1 MNTLTIEEKEREEI
15 EIERKVWSTCFLC
28 EEEYSTPTNKQQQQQ
43 QQQQQQEKEGE
54 KVGGKE
60 VEGNIVMNKECLHS
74 YCKEC
79 IEQSFA
85 STGSLLLCPICHSSL
100 STPLSSLPINFT
112 LCYWQS
118 LSPPLPSFT
127 LPLIPLLADEEEKK
141 LCEDCEENKAEVHCS
156 DCKISVCNSCSDS
169 IHSRRVMKNHS
180 ISPITSSLSALK
192 KSSLLP
198 TTSPI
203 IQFYQCERHNNEE
216 KKLYCMT
223 CNECVCVDCI
233 GDFHNNHTIKS
244 VIKRV
249 EDIKEEWK
257 KGVEEISNDII
268 NNQLKEVN
276 FQSEKLSKEIDQ
288 VNEEIK
294 RLEDTLVNLI
304 DKKERMMTDL
314 NRMNESKEKINQST
328 SFLLFF
334 LQSLPP
340 LPLSSFL
347 SSSSSINNNNN
358 NNIIEMKEEN
368 KEEKRRRRIRDFFEK
383 ENLISLY
390 SSLLPSSLSSSSSLL
405 SQSIIIHNKNGRKI
419 YSEEEKEKRN
429 KMIFSNQ
436 LIQNQN
442 LLSHFGS
449 KGSDPFT
456 HFNNPFYITYNDK
469 LNIIAVSDYSNGRVK
484 IMDKKGALIRCFPF
498 QEPTGIAII
507 PSLSLLAVS
516 SNSKH
521 VIEIFDISP
530 LLPSIHNN
538 NKNDPLNNNKWEEGV
553 PLLYTI
559 GKGRGGIE
567 DHFHFNSPRGIGYS
581 EGKGILAI
589 SDYFNK
595 RIEIYKIRRDGYEHH
610 SFISLPINPIHI
622 AISSPADLILVSNG
636 SKVMIY
642 KAEEEEEEGKKRGW
656 FEVGE
661 MRPPPSLQPP
671 LTSPTGMAI
680 HSPLN
685 YCVICDGGNNR
696 ILFFNITTR
705 DLICSYQ
712 PTLPPP
718 LPPSSSPYYFQTAY
732 GISIDEEADLISV
745 SDTTS
750 HSISLFLSPIF

>member
-1 MNTLTIEEKEREEI
+1 
-15 EIERKVWSTCFLC
+15 
-28 EEEYSTPTNKQQQQQ
+28 
-43 QQQQQQEKEGE
+43 
-54 KVGGKE
+54 
-60 VEGNIVMNKECLHS
+60 
-74 YCKEC
+74 
-79 IEQSFA
+79 
-85 STGSLLLCPICHSSL
+85 
-100 STPLSSLPINFT
+100 
-112 LCYWQS
+112 
-118 LSPPLPSFT
+118 
-127 LPLIPLLADEEEKK
+127 
-141 LCEDCEENKAEVHCS
+141 
-156 DCKISVCNSCSDS
+156 
-169 IHSRRVMKNHS
+169 MKNHS
-180 ISPITSSLSALK
+180 ISPITTSLSLK

-203 IQFYQCERHNNEE
+203 IQFYQCELHNQ
-216 KKLYCMT
+216 KKMKLYCMT
-223 CNECVCVDCI
+223 CNECVCFDCI
-233 GDFHNNHTIKS
+233 SDFHFHHPVAS

-268 NNQLKEVN
+268 NNDLKEVN
-276 FQSEKLSKEIDQ
+276 IQSEKLSKEIDQ

-294 RLEDTLVNLI
+294 RLEDTLMNLI
-304 DKKERMMTDL
+304 DKKERMMVDL

-347 SSSSSINNNNN
+347 PSSSINNNN

-368 KEEKRRRRIRDFFEK
+368 KEEKGRRRIRDFFEK

-390 SSLLPSSLSSSSSLL
+390 SSLLPSSLSSSLL

-449 KGSDPFT
+449 QGSDPFT
-456 HFNNPFYITYNDK
+456 HFYSPQYITYNDK
-469 LNIIAVSDYSNGRVK
+469 LNIIAVSDYNNHRVK

-498 QEPTGIAII
+498 KSPIGIAII

-516 SNSKH
+516 SYSKR

-530 LLPSIHNN
+530 LLPPNH
-538 NKNDPLNNNKWEEGV
+538 NKNNHHPSNNNKWEDGV

-559 GKGRGGIE
+559 GKGKGGSRRY
-567 DHFHFNSPRGIGYS
+567 FQFNNPYGIGYS

-589 SDYFNK
+589 SDCANK

-610 SFISLPINPIHI
+610 SFICLPINPCYI
-622 AISSPADLILVSNG
+622 AISSPADLILVSDG

-642 KAEEEEEEGKKRGW
+642 KAEEEEEEEGKKRGW
-656 FEVGE
+656 KEEGE
-661 MRPPPSLQPP
+661 MRSPPSLQPP

-685 YCVICDGGNNR
+685 YCVICDYNNNR
-696 ILFFNITTR
+696 ILFFNLTTR

-718 LPPSSSPYYFQTAY
+718 LLPSSSPYYFQLPC

-745 SDTTS
+745 SDVAS

>member
-1 MNTLTIEEKEREEI
+1 M
-15 EIERKVWSTCFLC
+15 
-28 EEEYSTPTNKQQQQQ
+28 
-43 QQQQQQEKEGE
+43 
-54 KVGGKE
+54 
-60 VEGNIVMNKECLHS
+60 
-74 YCKEC
+74 
-79 IEQSFA
+79 
-85 STGSLLLCPICHSSL
+85 
-100 STPLSSLPINFT
+100 
-112 LCYWQS
+112 
-118 LSPPLPSFT
+118 
-127 LPLIPLLADEEEKK
+127 
-141 LCEDCEENKAEVHCS
+141 
-156 DCKISVCNSCSDS
+156 
-169 IHSRRVMKNHS
+169 
-180 ISPITSSLSALK
+180 
-192 KSSLLP
+192 
-198 TTSPI
+198 
-203 IQFYQCERHNNEE
+203 
-216 KKLYCMT
+216 
-223 CNECVCVDCI
+223 
-233 GDFHNNHTIKS
+233 
-244 VIKRV
+244 
-249 EDIKEEWK
+249 
-257 KGVEEISNDII
+257 EEISNDII

-276 FQSEKLSKEIDQ
+276 IQSEKLSKEIDQ

-294 RLEDTLVNLI
+294 SLEDSLKNFI
-304 DKKERMMTDL
+304 DKKERMMVDL

-347 SSSSSINNNNN
+347 PSSSSINNNNN
-358 NNIIEMKEEN
+358 NNIEMKEEN
-368 KEEKRRRRIRDFFEK
+368 KEEKGRRRIRDFFEK

-390 SSLLPSSLSSSSSLL
+390 SSLLPSSLST

-449 KGSDPFT
+449 LGTDPFT
-456 HFNNPFYITYNDK
+456 HFNNPNFLTYNDK
-469 LNIIAVSDYSNGRVK
+469 LNIIAVSDYSNDRVK

-498 QEPTGIAII
+498 QSPRGIAII

-516 SNSKH
+516 SDANH

-530 LLPSIHNN
+530 LLTRIHNN

-559 GKGRGGIE
+559 GKGKGGKE
-567 DHFHFNSPRGIGYS
+567 DHFHFNTPYGIGYS

-589 SDYFNK
+589 SDYYNQ

-622 AISSPADLILVSNG
+622 AISSPADLILVSDG

-642 KAEEEEEEGKKRGW
+642 KAEEEEEEEGKKRLW
-656 FEVGE
+656 REE
-661 MRPPPSLQPP
+661 EEIRPPPFLQPP
-671 LTSPTGMAI
+671 LTSASGMAI

-685 YCVICDGGNNR
+685 YCVICDRDNNR

-718 LPPSSSPYYFQTAY
+718 SSSPFYFQRAY

-745 SDTTS
+745 SDYGS
-750 HSISLFLSPIF
+750 HSISLFLSPLF

>member
-1 MNTLTIEEKEREEI
+1 MKTSKEEKEREEI

-43 QQQQQQEKEGE
+43 QEGE
-54 KVGGKE
+54 KEEGGKE

-79 IEQSFA
+79 IEQSFT

-100 STPLSSLPINFT
+100 PTPLSSLPINFT

-180 ISPITSSLSALK
+180 ISPITSLSTLK

-203 IQFYQCERHNNEE
+203 IQFYQCERHYQ
-216 KKLYCMT
+216 KKMKLYCMT

-233 GDFHNNHTIKS
+233 GVSHINHAVKS
-244 VIKRV
+244 VINRV

-276 FQSEKLSKEIDQ
+276 IQSEKLSKEIDQ

-294 RLEDTLVNLI
+294 RMEDTLVNLI
-304 DKKERMMTDL
+304 DKKERMMADL

-347 SSSSSINNNNN
+347 PSSSSSINNNN

-368 KEEKRRRRIRDFFEK
+368 KEEKGRRRIRNFFEK

-390 SSLLPSSLSSSSSLL
+390 SSLLPSSLSSSLL

-442 LLSHFGS
+442 LLLHFVPRRS
-449 KGSDPFT
+449 NPFT
-456 HFNNPFYITYNDK
+456 HFNNPLYLTYNDK
-469 LNIIAVSDYSNGRVK
+469 LNIIAISDTGNNRIK
-484 IMDKKGALIRCFPF
+484 IMDKKGALIRCFPI
-498 QEPTGIAII
+498 QYPAGIAII

-516 SNSKH
+516 SLSKH

-530 LLPSIHNN
+530 LLPPVHNNN
-538 NKNDPLNNNKWEEGV
+538 NKNDPLNNHNKWKEGL

-567 DHFHFNSPRGIGYS
+567 DHFHFNTPRGIGYS

-589 SDYFNK
+589 SDYHNK

-610 SFISLPINPIHI
+610 SFISLPINLDQI
-622 AISSPADLILVSNG
+622 AISSPADLILVSGG

-656 FEVGE
+656 REEGE

-671 LTSPTGMAI
+671 LTSPIGIAI

-685 YCVICDGGNNR
+685 YCVICDSGNNR

-745 SDTTS
+745 SDIKS
-750 HSISLFLSPIF
+750 LSISLFLSPIF

>member
-1 MNTLTIEEKEREEI
+1 MKRSTKEEKDREEI

-28 EEEYSTPTNKQQQQQ
+28 EEEYSTPTNKQD
-43 QQQQQQEKEGE
+43 EKEGRKE
-54 KVGGKE
+54 GK
-60 VEGNIVMNKECLHS
+60 IVMNKECLHS

-79 IEQSFA
+79 IEQSA
-85 STGSLLLCPICHSSL
+85 STSLLCPICHSSL

-127 LPLIPLLADEEEKK
+127 LPLIPLLAEEEVKK
-141 LCEDCEENKAEVHCS
+141 VCEDCEENKADVHCS
-156 DCKISVCNSCSDS
+156 DCKYSLCVSCSDS
-169 IHSRRVMKNHS
+169 IHSRRIMKNHS
-180 ISPITSSLSALK
+180 ISSITSSLSMK
-192 KSSLLP
+192 KSSMLP

-203 IQFYQCERHNNEE
+203 IQFYQCEHHNNEE

-233 GDFHNNHTIKS
+233 GDFHFNHPVAS
-244 VIKRV
+244 RIKRV

-276 FQSEKLSKEIDQ
+276 IQSEKLSKEIDQ

-294 RLEDTLVNLI
+294 SLEDTLMNLI
-304 DKKERMMTDL
+304 DKKERMMADL

-340 LPLSSFL
+340 LPLSSFFP
-347 SSSSSINNNNN
+347 SSSSINNNNN
-358 NNIIEMKEEN
+358 NNIIEKKEEN
-368 KEEKRRRRIRDFFEK
+368 KEEKGRKRIRDFFEK

-390 SSLLPSSLSSSSSLL
+390 SSLLPSSL

-442 LLSHFGS
+442 LLLHFGS

-456 HFNNPFYITYNDK
+456 HFNTPHYITYNDK
-469 LNIIAVSDYSNGRVK
+469 LNIIAVSDYFNNRVK

-498 QEPTGIAII
+498 QSPTGIAII

-516 SNSKH
+516 SYSKD

-559 GKGRGGIE
+559 GKGKGGKE
-567 DHFHFNSPRGIGYS
+567 DHFHFNSPYGIGYND
-581 EGKGILAI
+581 GKGILAI
-589 SDYFNK
+589 SDYHNQ
-595 RIEIYKIRRDGYEHH
+595 RIEFYKIRRDGYEHH
-610 SFISLPINPIHI
+610 SFISLPFNPIHI
-622 AISSPADLILVSNG
+622 AISSPADLILVSDE

-656 FEVGE
+656 REEGE
-661 MRPPPSLQPP
+661 IRPPPSLQPP
-671 LTSPTGMAI
+671 LTYPTGIAI

-685 YCVICDGGNNR
+685 YCVICDYNNR

-718 LPPSSSPYYFQTAY
+718 LPPSSSPYYFKQPC

-745 SDTTS
+745 SDIAS

>member
-1 MNTLTIEEKEREEI
+1 
-15 EIERKVWSTCFLC
+15 
-28 EEEYSTPTNKQQQQQ
+28 
-43 QQQQQQEKEGE
+43 
-54 KVGGKE
+54 
-60 VEGNIVMNKECLHS
+60 MNKECLHS

-79 IEQSFA
+79 IEQSFG

-100 STPLSSLPINFT
+100 PTPLSSLPINFT

-118 LSPPLPSFT
+118 LSLPLPSFT
-127 LPLIPLLADEEEKK
+127 LPLIPLLAEEEEKK
-141 LCEDCEENKAEVHCS
+141 ICDECEENKAEVHCS
-156 DCKISVCNSCSDS
+156 DCKYSFCLSCSDS
-169 IHSRRVMKNHS
+169 IHSSRKTMKNHS
-180 ISPITSSLSALK
+180 ISPITSSLSTLK

-198 TTSPI
+198 ATSPI
-203 IQFYQCERHNNEE
+203 IQFYQCERHNQ
-216 KKLYCMT
+216 KKMKLYCMT

-233 GDFHNNHTIKS
+233 GVSHINHPVNL

-249 EDIKEEWK
+249 EDIKEGWK

-268 NNQLKEVN
+268 NNDLKEVN
-276 FQSEKLSKEIDQ
+276 IQSEKLSKEIDQ

-294 RLEDTLVNLI
+294 RMEDTLMNLI
-304 DKKERMMTDL
+304 EKKERMMADL

-347 SSSSSINNNNN
+347 PSSSSSNDNNNNNNNN

-390 SSLLPSSLSSSSSLL
+390 SSLLPSSLSSLL

-456 HFNNPFYITYNDK
+456 HFNDPFYITFNDK
-469 LNIIAVSDYSNGRVK
+469 LNIIAVSDYSNHRVK

-498 QEPTGIAII
+498 QYPMGIAII

-516 SNSKH
+516 SEEKH

-530 LLPSIHNN
+530 LLPPIHNN

-559 GKGRGGIE
+559 GKGRGGKE
-567 DHFHFNSPRGIGYS
+567 DHFHFTHPYGIGYS

-589 SDYFNK
+589 SDYSNK

-610 SFISLPINPIHI
+610 SFISLPINPYHI
-622 AISSPADLILVSNG
+622 AISSPADLILVSDG
-636 SKVMIY
+636 RKVMIY
-642 KAEEEEEEGKKRGW
+642 KAEEEVEGKKRRW
-656 FEVGE
+656 REEGE

-671 LTSPTGMAI
+671 LTSPSGIAI

-685 YCVICDGGNNR
+685 YCVICDYDNHR

-705 DLICSYQ
+705 DLVCSYQ
-712 PTLPPP
+712 PILPPP
-718 LPPSSSPYYFQTAY
+718 LPPSSSPYYFQYVY
-732 GISIDEEADLISV
+732 GISIDEEADLIYV
-745 SDTTS
+745 SDVVS

>member
-1 MNTLTIEEKEREEI
+1 MKRSTKEEKEREEI

-28 EEEYSTPTNKQQQQQ
+28 EEEYSTPTNKQQQQ
-43 QQQQQQEKEGE
+43 EEE
-54 KVGGKE
+54 EGKE

-100 STPLSSLPINFT
+100 PTPLSSLPINFT

-141 LCEDCEENKAEVHCS
+141 ICEDCEENKAEVHCS
-156 DCKISVCNSCSDS
+156 DCKSNLCVSCSDS
-169 IHSRRVMKNHS
+169 IHSRKSMKNHS
-180 ISPITSSLSALK
+180 ISLITSSLSALK

-203 IQFYQCERHNNEE
+203 IQFYQCERHNQ
-216 KKLYCMT
+216 KKMKLYCMT

-233 GDFHNNHTIKS
+233 DCFHNNHSTKS

-249 EDIKEEWK
+249 EDIKEGWK

-276 FQSEKLSKEIDQ
+276 IQSEKLSKGIDQ

-294 RLEDTLVNLI
+294 RMEDTLMNLI
-304 DKKERMMTDL
+304 EKKERMMADL

-347 SSSSSINNNNN
+347 PSSSSININN

-368 KEEKRRRRIRDFFEK
+368 KEEKGRRRIRDFFEK

-390 SSLLPSSLSSSSSLL
+390 SSLLPSSLSSSLL

-442 LLSHFGS
+442 LLLHFGS

-456 HFNNPFYITYNDK
+456 HFNYPHYITYNDK
-469 LNIIAVSDYSNGRVK
+469 LNIIAVSDWSNDRVK

-498 QEPTGIAII
+498 QSPTGIAII

-530 LLPSIHNN
+530 LLPPIHNN

-559 GKGRGGIE
+559 GKGKGGIE
-567 DHFHFNSPRGIGYS
+567 DHFHFTNPYGIGYS

-589 SDYFNK
+589 SDYNNQ

-622 AISSPADLILVSNG
+622 AISSPADLILVSDQ

-656 FEVGE
+656 REEGE

-671 LTSPTGMAI
+671 LTHPMGIAI

-685 YCVICDGGNNR
+685 YCVICDRDNNR

-718 LPPSSSPYYFQTAY
+718 LPPSSSPYYFQGAY

-745 SDTTS
+745 SDVTS

>member
-1 MNTLTIEEKEREEI
+1 MKRSTKEEKEREEI

-28 EEEYSTPTNKQQQQQ
+28 EEEYSTPTNKQQE
-43 QQQQQQEKEGE
+43 EKE
-54 KVGGKE
+54 GGKE

-141 LCEDCEENKAEVHCS
+141 ICDDCEENKAEVHCS
-156 DCKISVCNSCSDS
+156 QCDSNLCVSCSDS
-169 IHSRRVMKNHS
+169 IHSRKSMKNHS
-180 ISPITSSLSALK
+180 ISPITSLSALK

-203 IQFYQCERHNNEE
+203 IQFYQCDVHNQ
-216 KKLYCMT
+216 KKMKLYCMT

-233 GDFHNNHTIKS
+233 GVSHVNHPVNL

-249 EDIKEEWK
+249 EDIKEGWK

-276 FQSEKLSKEIDQ
+276 IQSEKLSKEIDQ

-294 RLEDTLVNLI
+294 RMEDTLKSLI
-304 DKKERMMTDL
+304 DKKERMMADL
-314 NRMNESKEKINQST
+314 NRINESKEKINQST

-347 SSSSSINNNNN
+347 SSSSSSINNNNN

-368 KEEKRRRRIRDFFEK
+368 KEEKGRRRIRDFFEK

-449 KGSDPFT
+449 QGTDPFT
-456 HFNNPFYITYNDK
+456 HFINPFYITYNDK
-469 LNIIAVSDYSNGRVK
+469 LNIIAVSDYFNYRVK

-498 QEPTGIAII
+498 QQPRGIAII

-516 SNSKH
+516 SYSKH

-530 LLPSIHNN
+530 LLPPILNN

-559 GKGRGGIE
+559 GKGSGGIE
-567 DHFHFNSPRGIGYS
+567 DHFHFNSPLGIGYS

-589 SDYFNK
+589 SDHHNK

-610 SFISLPINPIHI
+610 SFISLPINPNHI
-622 AISSPADLILVSNG
+622 AISSPADLILVSDQ

-656 FEVGE
+656 REEGE
-661 MRPPPSLQPP
+661 IRPPPSLHPP
-671 LTSPTGMAI
+671 LTSPTGIAI

-685 YCVICDGGNNR
+685 YCVICDGYKR

-718 LPPSSSPYYFQTAY
+718 LPPSSSPYYFQGAY

-745 SDTTS
+745 SDTSS

>member
-1 MNTLTIEEKEREEI
+1 MKSSTKEVKERKEI

-28 EEEYSTPTNKQQQQQ
+28 EEEYSTPTNKQQQQE
-43 QQQQQQEKEGE
+43 EK
-54 KVGGKE
+54 KE
-60 VEGNIVMNKECLHS
+60 EGNIVMNKECLHS

-79 IEQSFA
+79 IEQSA
-85 STGSLLLCPICHSSL
+85 STSLLCPICHSSL

-127 LPLIPLLADEEEKK
+127 LPLIPLLAEEGEKK
-141 LCEDCEENKAEVHCS
+141 LCDDCEENKAEVHCS
-156 DCKISVCNSCSDS
+156 ICDSNLCVSCSDS
-169 IHSRRVMKNHS
+169 IHSRKSMKNHS
-180 ISPITSSLSALK
+180 ISPITSLSTLK

-203 IQFYQCERHNNEE
+203 IQFYQCERHNQ
-216 KKLYCMT
+216 KKMKLYCMT

-233 GDFHNNHTIKS
+233 GVSHINHAVKS
-244 VIKRV
+244 VINRV

-276 FQSEKLSKEIDQ
+276 IQSEKLSKEIDH

-294 RLEDTLVNLI
+294 RLEDTLMNLI

-340 LPLSSFL
+340 LPLSSFIP
-347 SSSSSINNNNN
+347 SSSSINNNN

-368 KEEKRRRRIRDFFEK
+368 KEEKGRRRIRDFFEK

-390 SSLLPSSLSSSSSLL
+390 SSLLPSSSSLL
-405 SQSIIIHNKNGRKI
+405 SQSIIIHDKNGRKI

-449 KGSDPFT
+449 IGTDPFT
-456 HFNNPFYITYNDK
+456 HFNSPHFITYNDK
-469 LNIIAVSDYSNGRVK
+469 LNIIAVSDWSNNRVK

-498 QEPTGIAII
+498 QSPMGIAII

-516 SNSKH
+516 SQSKD

-530 LLPSIHNN
+530 LLPLIHNN

-559 GKGRGGIE
+559 GKGKGGKE
-567 DHFHFNSPRGIGYS
+567 DHFHFNIPRGIGYS
-581 EGKGILAI
+581 EGKGLLAI
-589 SDYFNK
+589 SDYGNK
-595 RIEIYKIRRDGYEHH
+595 RIEIYKISRDGYEHH
-610 SFISLPINPIHI
+610 SFISLPINPRHI
-622 AISSPADLILVSNG
+622 AISSPADLILVSDL

-642 KAEEEEEEGKKRGW
+642 KAEEEEEGKKRGW
-656 FEVGE
+656 REEGE

-671 LTSPTGMAI
+671 LTHPMGIEI

-685 YCVICDGGNNR
+685 YCVICDYNNHR

-718 LPPSSSPYYFQTAY
+718 LPPPLPPSSSPYYFQTLC

-745 SDTTS
+745 SDVAS

>member
-1 MNTLTIEEKEREEI
+1 MKKTKEEKEREEI
-15 EIERKVWSTCFLC
+15 EIERIVWSTCYLC

-43 QQQQQQEKEGE
+43 QEKEGGNE
-54 KVGGKE
+54 G
-60 VEGNIVMNKECLHS
+60 GNIVMNKECLHS

-79 IEQSFA
+79 IEQSA
-85 STGSLLLCPICHSSL
+85 STSLLCPICHSSL
-100 STPLSSLPINFT
+100 PTPLSSLPINFT
-112 LCYWQS
+112 LWYWQS

-141 LCEDCEENKAEVHCS
+141 ICDDCEENKVEVHCS
-156 DCKISVCNSCSDS
+156 FCDSNLCVSCSDS
-169 IHSRRVMKNHS
+169 IHSRKSMKNHS
-180 ISPITSSLSALK
+180 VSPITSLSVLK

-203 IQFYQCERHNNEE
+203 IQFYQCELHNQ
-216 KKLYCMT
+216 KKMKLYCMT

-233 GDFHNNHTIKS
+233 SDFHFTHPVKS

-257 KGVEEISNDII
+257 KGVEEISNDIK
-268 NNQLKEVN
+268 NNKLNGVN

-294 RLEDTLVNLI
+294 MLEDTMMKLI
-304 DKKERMMTDL
+304 DKKERMMADL

-334 LQSLPP
+334 LRSLPP

-347 SSSSSINNNNN
+347 PSSSSVNNN

-368 KEEKRRRRIRDFFEK
+368 KEEKGRRRIRDFFEK

-390 SSLLPSSLSSSSSLL
+390 SSIIPSM
-405 SQSIIIHNKNGRKI
+405 IHMSNNKNGRKI
-419 YSEEEKEKRN
+419 HSEEEKEKRN

-449 KGSDPFT
+449 QGTDPFT
-456 HFNNPFYITYNDK
+456 HFNSPEYITYNDK
-469 LNIIAVSDYSNGRVK
+469 LNIIAVSDYNNKRVK

-498 QEPTGIAII
+498 QSPMGIAII

-530 LLPSIHNN
+530 LLPPIHNN

-559 GKGRGGIE
+559 GKGSGGKE
-567 DHFHFNSPRGIGYS
+567 DHFHFNNPMGIGYS

-589 SDYFNK
+589 SDSYNK

-610 SFISLPINPIHI
+610 SFISLPINPRHI
-622 AISSPADLILVSNG
+622 AISSPADLILVSGG
-636 SKVMIY
+636 SKLMIY
-642 KAEEEEEEGKKRGW
+642 KAEEEEEEEEEKKRGW
-656 FEVGE
+656 KEEGE
-661 MRPPPSLQPP
+661 LRPPPSLQPP
-671 LTSPTGMAI
+671 LTSPRGMAI

-685 YCVICDGGNNR
+685 YCVICDYNNNR

-718 LPPSSSPYYFQTAY
+718 RFPCSSPYYFQYAF
-732 GISIDEEADLISV
+732 GISIDEEADLIYV
-745 SDTTS
+745 SDIGS

>member
-1 MNTLTIEEKEREEI
+1 
-15 EIERKVWSTCFLC
+15 
-28 EEEYSTPTNKQQQQQ
+28 
-43 QQQQQQEKEGE
+43 
-54 KVGGKE
+54 
-60 VEGNIVMNKECLHS
+60 MNKECLHS

-100 STPLSSLPINFT
+100 PTPLSSLPINFT

-127 LPLIPLLADEEEKK
+127 LPLIPLLVDEEEKK
-141 LCEDCEENKAEVHCS
+141 VCEDCEENKAEVHCS

-180 ISPITSSLSALK
+180 ISPITSSLSTLK

-203 IQFYQCERHNNEE
+203 IQFYQCERHNQ
-216 KKLYCMT
+216 KKMKLYCMT

-233 GDFHNNHTIKS
+233 GVSHINHAVKS
-244 VIKRV
+244 VINRV
-249 EDIKEEWK
+249 DDIKEEWK

-276 FQSEKLSKEIDQ
+276 IQSEKLSKGIDQ

-294 RLEDTLVNLI
+294 RMEDTLKNLI
-304 DKKERMMTDL
+304 DKKERMMADL

-340 LPLSSFL
+340 LPLSSFFP
-347 SSSSSINNNNN
+347 SSSSINNNN

-368 KEEKRRRRIRDFFEK
+368 KEEKGRRRIRDFFER

-390 SSLLPSSLSSSSSLL
+390 SSLLPSSLSSLL

-449 KGSDPFT
+449 QGTDPFT
-456 HFNNPFYITYNDK
+456 HFYNPCYITYNDK
-469 LNIIAVSDYSNGRVK
+469 LNIIAVSEYDNNRVK

-498 QEPTGIAII
+498 QSPVGIAII

-516 SNSKH
+516 SDANH

-530 LLPSIHNN
+530 LLPPIHNN

-559 GKGRGGIE
+559 GKGEGGIE
-567 DHFHFNSPRGIGYS
+567 DHFHFHNPFGIGYS

-589 SDYFNK
+589 SDSSNK

-610 SFISLPINPIHI
+610 SFISLPINPNHI
-622 AISSPADLILVSNG
+622 AISSPADLILVSDL

-642 KAEEEEEEGKKRGW
+642 KEEEEGKKRGW
-656 FEVGE
+656 REEGE

-671 LTSPTGMAI
+671 LTQPTGMAI

-685 YCVICDGGNNR
+685 YCVICDYNNR

-718 LPPSSSPYYFQTAY
+718 LPPSSSPYYFQRAW

-745 SDTTS
+745 SDIGS